1 MQKRKKETSY
11 SITMKEYMEREV
23 VLKKDV
29 FKNSKYCIE
38 R

>member
-1 MQKRKKETSY
+1 
-11 SITMKEYMEREV
+11 MKEYMEREV